1 VDFRGAAREV
11 LREAGHPLHYWTKTE
26 VALEGGYLK
35 SAGQTPQDTMRARLS
50 VDVRDDPQTP
60 FVQTTPGVYGLEG
73 ALLG

>member
-50 VDVRDDPQTP
+50 VVA
-60 FVQTTPGVYGLEG
+60 G
-73 ALLG
+73 A